1 MRTIT
6 KTETAVRKAIAL
18 AEDNSHGYSQ
28 ASRWGPDYDCSS
40 MVCQVFEEAGI
51 PLKTCGG
58 TYTGNMLMAAL
69 KAGFIQVPL
78 AQRKRGDILLRHT
91 SGSDGHTAI
100 YLGSG
105 MLVHAAGTYG
115 HPESG
120 DQSGNEICIQN
131 YYDAGWQYCLRFP
144 EEEDPDGP
152 ADDDIAGSSE
162 STDQASQSSLSSD
175 SCCGRPVDPK
185 TSFRPV
191 SLPVL
196 KNGDTGPSVI
206 ALQLLLE
213 VYGFSVGQ
221 CGVDGE
227 FGPDTEKALRTMQ
240 SVLGIQEDGKTGE
253 KTWRRLLKGE

>member
-1 MRTIT
+1 M
-6 KTETAVRKAIAL
+6 RKAIQI

-40 MVCQVFEEAGI
+40 FVCQMFEDAGI
-51 PLKTCGG
+51 PLKSCGG

-100 YLGSG
+100 YLGNG
-105 MLVHAAGTYG
+105 MLVHAAGTYS

-144 EEEDPDGP
+144 EEQE
-152 ADDDIAGSSE
+152 GSSG
-162 STDQASQSSLSSD
+162 STNQASQSSLSSD
-175 SCCGRPVDPK
+175 PCCRRPVDPK
-185 TSFRPV
+185 SEDFDRPAQEDDIPEPEPV
-191 SLPVL
+191 SEEPVQITLPVL
-196 KNGDTGPSVI
+196 KNGSEGCTVA

-213 VYGFSVGQ
+213 VYGFSVGP
-221 CGVDGE
+221 CGIDGE
-227 FGPDTEKALRTMQ
+227 FGPDTEKALRTFQ
-240 SVLGIQEDGKTGE
+240 SVLAISEDGKAGE
-253 KTWRRLLKGE
+253 RTWNKLLKGE

>member
-1 MRTIT
+1 MT
-6 KTETAVRKAIAL
+6 KVEKAVRTAIQI

-40 MVCQVFEEAGI
+40 MVCQVFEDAGI

-100 YLGSG
+100 YLGNG

-120 DQSGNEICIQN
+120 DQSGNEICVQE
-131 YYDAGWQYCLRFP
+131 YYDAGWQYCLRYVEDP
-144 EEEDPDGP
+144 EEEDDLP
-152 ADDDIAGSSE
+152 E
-162 STDQASQSSLSSD
+162 
-175 SCCGRPVDPK
+175 
-185 TSFRPV
+185 PV
-191 SLPVL
+191 SEEPVTVTLPVL
-196 KNGDTGPSVI
+196 KNGSIGPTVI
-206 ALQLLLE
+206 ALQILLNG
-213 VYGFSVGQ
+213 YGFSVGP
-221 CGVDGE
+221 CGTDGE
-227 FGPDTEKALRTMQ
+227 FGPDTEKALRTFQ
-240 SVLGIQEDGKTGE
+240 SILGVNEDGKTGE
-253 KTWRRLLKGE
+253 QTWKLMLGGME

>member
-1 MRTIT
+1 MSITDKMKGMRTIT
-6 KTETAVRKAIAL
+6 KTESAVRKAIAL

-100 YLGSG
+100 YLGNG

-144 EEEDPDGP
+144 EEEDPDGL
-152 ADDDIAGSSE
+152 ADDDLSVLE
-162 STDQASQSSLSSD
+162 SDES
-175 SCCGRPVDPK
+175 VDI
-185 TSFRPV
+185 T
-191 SLPVL
+191 LPVL
-196 KNGDTGPSVI
+196 KNGSEGCAVI

-213 VYGFSVGQ
+213 VYGFSVGP

-240 SVLGIQEDGKTGE
+240 SVLGIQEDGKTGS
-253 KTWRRLLKGE
+253 KTWNRLLLGA

>member
-1 MRTIT
+1 MT
-6 KTETAVRKAIAL
+6 KTEKAVRAAIQI
-18 AEDNSHGYSQ
+18 AEDSSHGYSQ

-40 MVCQVFEEAGI
+40 FVCQMFEDAGI
-51 PLKTCGG
+51 PLKSCGG
-58 TYTGNMLMAAL
+58 TYTGNMLPAAL

-100 YLGSG
+100 FLGNG

-115 HPESG
+115 HPETG
-120 DQSGNEICIQN
+120 DQSGREICIQN

-144 EEEDPDGP
+144 EEEEQ
-152 ADDDIAGSSE
+152 DDDMAEPEPEPDE
-162 STDQASQSSLSSD
+162 S
-175 SCCGRPVDPK
+175 VDI
-185 TSFRPV
+185 T
-191 SLPVL
+191 LPVL
-196 KNGDTGPSVI
+196 KNGSIGSTVI

-213 VYGFSVGQ
+213 VYGFSVGP

-240 SVLGIQEDGKTGE
+240 SVMAINEDGKTGE
-253 KTWRRLLKGE
+253 QTWKQLLGV

>member
-1 MRTIT
+1 MT
-6 KTETAVRKAIAL
+6 KTETAVRKAIQL

-40 MVCQVFEEAGI
+40 MVCQVFEDAGI
-51 PLKTCGG
+51 PLKSCGG
-58 TYTGNMLMAAL
+58 TYTGNMLAAAL

-100 YLGSG
+100 FLGNG

-120 DQSGNEICIQN
+120 DQSENEICIQN

-144 EEEDPDGP
+144 EEQEEE
-152 ADDDIAGSSE
+152 DDIPE
-162 STDQASQSSLSSD
+162 PEPIPEE
-175 SCCGRPVDPK
+175 PVDI
-185 TSFRPV
+185 T
-191 SLPVL
+191 LPVL
-196 KNGDTGPSVI
+196 KNGSIGNTVI
-206 ALQLLLE
+206 ALQILLE
-213 VYGFSVGQ
+213 GYGFSVGC

-227 FGPDTEKALRTMQ
+227 LGPDTEKALRTFQ
-240 SVLGIQEDGKTGE
+240 SILWIKEDGKSGE
-253 KTWRRLLKGE
+253 QTWKQLLGV

>member
-1 MRTIT
+1 MT
-6 KTETAVRKAIAL
+6 KVEKAVRAAIQL

-28 ASRWGPDYDCSS
+28 AGRWGPDYDCSS
-40 MVCQVFEEAGI
+40 FVCQMFEDAGI
-51 PLKTCGG
+51 PLKSCGG

-144 EEEDPDGP
+144 EDEDPDGP
-152 ADDDIAGSSE
+152 VDEDLPKPEPDETVDI
-162 STDQASQSSLSSD
+162 T
-175 SCCGRPVDPK
+175 
-185 TSFRPV
+185 
-191 SLPVL
+191 LPVL
-196 KNGDTGPSVI
+196 KNGSEGCAVI

-213 VYGFSVGQ
+213 VYGFSVGP

-227 FGPDTEKALRTMQ
+227 FGPDTEKALRTFQ
-240 SVLGIQEDGKTGE
+240 SVLAVGEDGMTGSR
-253 KTWRRLLKGE
+253 TWTRLLKGA